1 MIAST
6 RAIVLNTHKYGDTS
20 LICNLFSKDYGKLNI
35 ISKGAYTLKNPN
47 SAILQPMNYIEICY
61 YYKSKRNIQLLKEA
75 SINNHFFK
83 IKKNYEKLM
92 YSYIIID
99 IINKTAQIDDACNIV
114 FRLSHKVLEKI
125 NNEKNIYISLYFVFF
140 QLQLLRYLGYQPI
153 LSKCAECNIKQD
165 ELIYNNTMGQLVCN
179 SCNRHNGNSILIN
192 KNASSTMKFLI
203 NTHIDKIKI
212 ESNNLKLKSIK
223 KFLYSYISFHIVDS
237 KKMKSYKLLTS

>member
-35 ISKGAYTLKNPN
+35 ISKGACTLKNPN

-99 IINKTAQIDDACNIV
+99 IINKTAQIDDACNII

-125 NNEKNIYISLYFVFF
+125 NNDKKEYISLYFVFF
-140 QLQLLRYLGYQPI
+140 QINLEFF
-153 LSKCAECNIKQD
+153 SIK
-165 ELIYNNTMGQLVCN
+165 
-179 SCNRHNGNSILIN
+179 ILI
-192 KNASSTMKFLI
+192 FF
-203 NTHIDKIKI
+203 D
-212 ESNNLKLKSIK
+212 
-223 KFLYSYISFHIVDS
+223 YYWIS
-237 KKMKSYKLLTS
+237 